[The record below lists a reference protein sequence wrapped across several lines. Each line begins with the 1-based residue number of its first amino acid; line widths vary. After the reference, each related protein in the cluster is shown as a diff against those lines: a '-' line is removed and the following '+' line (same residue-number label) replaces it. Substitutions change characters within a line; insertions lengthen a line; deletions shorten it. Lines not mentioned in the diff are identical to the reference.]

1 MNTSNKLNSYLPAP
15 TKQKFA
21 AIFRIVSRFSFWIQ
35 LALGGFSGIVLLLAI
50 FSRNST
56 TTQIDNPAIGL
67 GIFLGIVGIL
77 LLAVRIYL
85 AFRYRRL
92 ARRLQSPDIEIHP
105 KREDIVR
112 VLQIG
117 LIISAVGLLLAFL
130 ASETTAIALLARSLA
145 IPQGVAVYRPE
156 NVIRSLD
163 IFVVLANVN
172 LIGAHL
178 VGGATSLGL
187 IEWLD

>member
-21 AIFRIVSRFSFWIQ
+21 AIFRVVSRFSFWMQ

-50 FSRNST
+50 FSRNSA
-56 TTQIDNPAIGL
+56 TQATNPAIGL

-92 ARRLQSPDIEIHP
+92 ARRLQTPDVETHP

-130 ASETTAIALLARSLA
+130 ASETTVIALLARSLA

-178 VGGATSLGL
+178 VGGTTSLGL
-187 IEWLD
+187 LEWLD